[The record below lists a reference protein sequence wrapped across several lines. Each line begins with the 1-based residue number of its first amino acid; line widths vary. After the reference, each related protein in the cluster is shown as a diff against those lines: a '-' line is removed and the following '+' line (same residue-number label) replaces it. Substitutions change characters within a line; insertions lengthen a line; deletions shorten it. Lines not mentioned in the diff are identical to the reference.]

1 MMTLPEI
8 ITQLEACHFECEAG
22 PLEMNI
28 AFVELK
34 QMAHN
39 SESLRRAFGY
49 FFPNEL
55 QLLKALVY
63 MVHTSPVVVVNIGSG
78 AGTSGLAFLETKD
91 DVILHTIDITDASS
105 PFGCL
110 HAEREVFQA
119 AGYGHLLNA
128 RWFQI
133 HDDSKEVAKRWA
145 CGQADIVFIDG
156 GHEYH
161 EAVGDITGWLPHVRK
176 GGYMAIHDYKKG
188 NIPPTTDGPHPMVWE
203 GVDKA
208 VDELL
213 LGKYDKI
220 AQIES
225 LIVFKIED

>member
-1 MMTLPEI
+1 
-8 ITQLEACHFECEAG
+8 
-22 PLEMNI
+22 
-28 AFVELK
+28 
-34 QMAHN
+34 MAHD
-39 SESLRRAFGY
+39 SESLRKAFHY
-49 FFPNEL
+49 FYSQEL

-110 HAEREVFQA
+110 HAEREVVRS
-119 AGYGHLLNA
+119 AGMGHLWGK
-128 RWFQI
+128 RWFQ
-133 HDDSKEVAKRWA
+133 HHGDSKAFARTWEEPAS
-145 CGQADIVFIDG
+145 IVFVDG
-156 GHEYH
+156 AHEYDD
-161 EAVGDITGWLPHVRK
+161 AAGDITGWLPRVRK

-203 GVDKA
+203 GVDSA

-213 LGKYDKI
+213 LGRYDKI
-220 AQIES
+220 AQVES
-225 LIVFKIED
+225 LIVFKVE